1 MKRVNF
7 PMTID
12 DLIAEALKAKRKFG
26 GDKYVLISNDEE
38 GNGYHECYFTFGDA
52 AEVYGSSCGSCGF
65 PFDLELEDCVTL
77 G

>member
-1 MKRVNF
+1 MERVNY

-12 DLIAEALKAKRKFG
+12 ELIAEACKARKKFG

-38 GNGYHECYFTFGDA
+38 GNGYHECYFAFGDGLA
-52 AEVYGSSCGSCGF
+52 LEGWCCDVPS
-65 PFDLELEDCVTL
+65 DLKLENCVTL

>member
-1 MKRVNF
+1 MNRVNF

-12 DLIAEALKAKRKFG
+12 DLIADAQEVKKRFG
-26 GDKYVLISNDEE
+26 GDKYVLISNDVE
-38 GNGYHECYFTFGDA
+38 GNGYHECYFTFCDA
-52 AEVYGSSCGSCGF
+52 TELYGTSCGF

>member
-1 MKRVNF
+1 MNRVNF

-12 DLIAEALKAKRKFG
+12 ELIADAQKAKKIFG
-26 GDKYVLISNDEE
+26 GDRYVLISDDEE

-52 AEVYGSSCGSCGF
+52 KELADCHCSIPG
-65 PFDLELEDCVTL
+65 DLELEKCVIL